1 MTRPAHTRSDTLGGL
16 LRIAAAAVV
25 WGTIPL
31 VLRAADGASAVKVFY
46 RVAVAGIA
54 MFAWMAARGRLS
66 ELTSLPRRKLLSIC
80 GQGVLLTVNWLLFL
94 TALDMT
100 KVAVAELLGYTGPV
114 FVAALAPFVSKEK
127 FDARIVLPLALALG
141 GIVVILAPQG
151 ITLDSGR
158 ETLGAGL
165 AFLSALTYAALLLRS
180 KRIIADVS
188 SGALQVVE
196 YGVASILLLPALL
209 FLPGPSTP
217 LAVGALVTLGLVQ
230 TAASGLLFLSGL
242 RRVRTDHA
250 AIIMYGEP
258 VSAVMFAALFLGE
271 PLTWPTLLGGAMVVG
286 GGALVARLDPGY
298 GPEAPPPG
306 EEDDDQPAAQ
316 VDLPVSPDTPDAA
329 PVG

>member
-1 MTRPAHTRSDTLGGL
+1 MTG
-16 LRIAAAAVV
+16 
-25 WGTIPL
+25 
-31 VLRAADGASAVKVFY
+31 AADGASAVKVFY
-46 RVAVAGIA
+46 RVAVAGGA

-114 FVAALAPFVSKEK
+114 FVAALAPFVSKER
-127 FDARIVLPLALALG
+127 FDARIVLPLGLALG

-158 ETLGAGL
+158 ETIGAGL

-196 YGVASILLLPALL
+196 YGVASILLLPALF

-286 GGALVARLDPGY
+286 GGALVARLDPGF
-298 GPEAPPPG
+298 GPEAPPPR
-306 EEDDDQPAAQ
+306 
-316 VDLPVSPDTPDAA
+316 DAA
-329 PVG
+329 AEVFRRSANQPDRPNPLPLVQCHE